1 MDSKP
6 ENGFVEEA
14 GTEFENFPDLG
25 VSSDESI
32 HRTNSE
38 MDSESTT
45 VSEWDEQWYEKHA

>member
-6 ENGFVEEA
+6 EHGFVDEA

-32 HRTNSE
+32 ERTNSE
-38 MDSESTT
+38 TDSESKT
-45 VSEWDEQWYEKHA
+45 VSELDEQWYEKHA